1 MKIQYAL
8 LFIFYLVLIFYVIAL
23 GLNYIVPKDVIT
35 LLQMNMALTITS
47 FQVLFLLFLQRN
59 KDFKFTYGASDEN

>member
-1 MKIQYAL
+1 MRGDILKIQEVL

-47 FQVLFLLFLQRN
+47 FLGLVFILFT
-59 KDFKFTYGASDEN
+59 KK

>member
-1 MKIQYAL
+1 MRGDILKIQEVL

-35 LLQMNMALTITS
+35 LLQMNMALSLTLYLGLIFVILT
-47 FQVLFLLFLQRN
+47 
-59 KDFKFTYGASDEN
+59 KK

>member
-1 MKIQYAL
+1 MSVMNEGGNILKIQEVL
-8 LFIFYLVLIFYVIAL
+8 LFIFYSVLVFYVIAL

-47 FQVLFLLFLQRN
+47 FLGLVFIILI
-59 KDFKFTYGASDEN
+59 KK

>member
-1 MKIQYAL
+1 MKIQEVL

-47 FQVLFLLFLQRN
+47 FLGLVFII
-59 KDFKFTYGASDEN
+59 FTKK

>member
-1 MKIQYAL
+1 MSVMNEGGNILKIQEVL
-8 LFIFYLVLIFYVIAL
+8 LFIFYSVLVFYVIAL

-47 FQVLFLLFLQRN
+47 FLGLVFIILT
-59 KDFKFTYGASDEN
+59 KK

>member
-1 MKIQYAL
+1 MRGGDILKIQEVL

-47 FQVLFLLFLQRN
+47 FLGLVFIILI
-59 KDFKFTYGASDEN
+59 KK

>member
-1 MKIQYAL
+1 MRGDILKIQEVL

-47 FQVLFLLFLQRN
+47 FLGLVFII
-59 KDFKFTYGASDEN
+59 FTKK

>member
-1 MKIQYAL
+1 MKIKYVL
-8 LFIFYLVLIFYVIAL
+8 LFIFYSILIFYVIAL

-47 FQVLFLLFLQRN
+47 FLGLVFIILT
-59 KDFKFTYGASDEN
+59 KK

>member
-1 MKIQYAL
+1 MSAMNEGDILKIQEVL

-47 FQVLFLLFLQRN
+47 FLGLVFILFT
-59 KDFKFTYGASDEN
+59 KK

>member
-1 MKIQYAL
+1 MRGDILKIQEVL

-47 FQVLFLLFLQRN
+47 FLGLAFILFT
-59 KDFKFTYGASDEN
+59 KK

>member
-1 MKIQYAL
+1 MRGDILKIQEVL

-47 FQVLFLLFLQRN
+47 FLGLVFIILI
-59 KDFKFTYGASDEN
+59 KK

>member
-35 LLQMNMALTITS
+35 LLQMNMALSLTLYLGLIFVILT
-47 FQVLFLLFLQRN
+47 
-59 KDFKFTYGASDEN
+59 KK

>member
-1 MKIQYAL
+1 MNEGDILKIQEVL

-47 FQVLFLLFLQRN
+47 FLGLVFILFT
-59 KDFKFTYGASDEN
+59 KK